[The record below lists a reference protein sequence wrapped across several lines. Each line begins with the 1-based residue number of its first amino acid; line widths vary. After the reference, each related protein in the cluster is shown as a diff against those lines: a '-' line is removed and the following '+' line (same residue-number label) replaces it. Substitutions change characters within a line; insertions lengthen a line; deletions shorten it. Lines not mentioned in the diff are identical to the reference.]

1 VSRAR
6 LLPLGLVPL
15 AMGCVYYNSMW
26 SANRLASDARKQEAQ
41 GQVALAKLTWARA
54 AVKAESIVIKHPNSR
69 WADDALVLQVEGL
82 ANSGSCAAL
91 EGPRAHAEAAVS
103 KDALRERVAIAGARC
118 ALTQGRAGVV
128 PSMLRDVL
136 NSGDAK
142 RRSVAYYLLGQS
154 AAARADWEQAIEA
167 FSQSREPNAEVGRA
181 RALLAVGRLPEART
195 FLDTLSRRHY
205 DDSLW
210 APTLDDLARA
220 AGDSLASVALDSLLL
235 RARFTAGGRARL
247 LLADG
252 DRLRA
257 AGRHTAAGARYAS
270 VVRLVPDSVE
280 AAHAEVRGLL
290 AAAGAAQGVPDLTPI
305 GAQLEQLL
313 SRGAGPAQEEAVQF
327 QRVLAAVQNPDSTDV
342 AWFRAGEIARDTLVA
357 PALAAAW
364 FARIPQRFPQ
374 SLFAPKAL
382 IALAALR
389 PAASD
394 SVMAVLNSS
403 FATSPYTLA
412 LRGDVGPAYEA
423 LEDSLGE
430 ALGLG
435 TVRARVFLVQ
445 WVGGPV
451 PGQKGPPLDPVDV
464 AVGPAGSPPV
474 TPGARAAT
482 GAAAVRH
489 PAAGQPVRPAPGQPI
504 PRPTVGADDR
514 P

>member
-1 VSRAR
+1 MNRGR
-6 LLPLGLVPL
+6 LFPLGLVPL

-41 GQVALAKLTWARA
+41 GQVAMAKLTWARA

-82 ANSGSCAAL
+82 ANSGNCALL
-91 EGPRAHAEAAVS
+91 EAPRKRAEAAVS
-103 KDALRERVAIAGARC
+103 KDDLRERVALAGARC
-118 ALTQGRAGVV
+118 ALMQGRAGAVPALLEDVV
-128 PSMLRDVL
+128 KSD
-136 NSGDAK
+136 DAH
-142 RRSVAYYLLGQS
+142 RRSVAYYFLGQS
-154 AAARADWEQAIEA
+154 AVMRADWDQAIEA
-167 FSQSREPNAEVGRA
+167 YGHSREPNAGIGRA
-181 RALLAVGRLPEART
+181 RALLAAGRLPEART

-210 APTLDDLARA
+210 ALTLDDLARA
-220 AGDSLASVALDSLLL
+220 AGDSVASLALDSLLL
-235 RARFTAGGRARL
+235 RTRLTGGGRGRL

-252 DRLRA
+252 DRLRK
-257 AGRHTAAGARYAS
+257 AGRHAAAGARYAQ
-270 VVRLVPDSVE
+270 VLRLVPDSVE
-280 AAHAEVRGLL
+280 AAHAEVRALI
-290 AAAGAAQGVPDLTPI
+290 AAAGAAPGIPDLAPI
-305 GAQLEQLL
+305 GEQLDQL
-313 SRGAGPAQEEAVQF
+313 LARGAGFAQQDAMQF
-327 QRVLAAVQNPDSTDV
+327 QRVLLAVWKPDSTDI
-342 AWFRAGEIARDTLVA
+342 AWFRAGEIARDTLVG

-364 FARIPQRFPQ
+364 FERIPQRFPK

-394 SVMAVLNSS
+394 SVLAVLDSS

-412 LRGDVGPAYEA
+412 LRGNVSPAYEA

-430 ALGLG
+430 ALGLV
-435 TVRARVFLVQ
+435 TVRARVFLAQ
-445 WVGGPV
+445 WVSGPV

-464 AVGPAGSPPV
+464 AVGPAARPV
-474 TPGARAAT
+474 TPGARAA
-482 GAAAVRH
+482 
-489 PAAGQPVRPAPGQPI
+489 PEAGRRPPPGEPVRPPPGQPI